1 MSFFFSFIFF
11 LIGSISYLYSYY
23 LLFLCLLPLFYLFK
37 YKKLKW
43 KSLIYLIFTLFSLL
57 LFFII
62 PKGKEDNINT
72 YGLIFVSKS
81 NYYLLLTLKG
91 KYYVKNYDN
100 NLPFLSIIKIQGTVD
115 ELSFSHYESGFDF
128 KDYLK
133 SKGIFYS
140 LNKTKIEIIFK
151 PLNFINKIQNYS
163 QQYLSDDSKNLVSYL
178 LFNQSISSYKSLD
191 NLNLFSLFSIS
202 GIHITFLLNF
212 IQKIL
217 SKRNKKIIEPIK
229 IIILLIFLYLTSF
242 KPSII
247 RILILTILSIL
258 NSKNKI
264 KLDYLERISLCAILF
279 LSINPYYLISQSF
292 YYSFPFLFY
301 LALTKTNDKNNN
313 KFKMIFLLFSFSILL
328 NCIQNGGYNPLSIL
342 SHIIILPLT
351 HIVFVLSIFLLFI
364 PHISFIINPL
374 INLILKTADAL
385 DKASIFIIT
394 GKPTI
399 LFCIFFY
406 TLFLLITI
414 LKIYSYKKES
424 KIIKIILFFS
434 IISLSINDPF
444 YHYELNVIDIDQGL
458 STLIRYKNFNFL
470 IDTGGL
476 IKVDLA
482 TESLIP
488 YLRKKKINQLDAVIL
503 THDDYDHCGALESL
517 NQNYK
522 IINIYWQ
529 TSFLNEK
536 DNSIYIGDLKIENL
550 NDYNISSDSNSLSGV
565 YKFEIRNKKI
575 LVMGDAPIA
584 IEKKLLL
591 DKKVKI
597 KCDYLIIGHHGSKTS
612 SSLEFLKATEA
623 KQAFISCGENNKYDF
638 PHKVVLDNLK
648 EANIPYKRTDQDKT
662 LSIKL

>member
-11 LIGSISYLYSYY
+11 LIGSISYLCSYY

-57 LFFII
+57 LFLII
-62 PKGKEDNINT
+62 PKGEEDNINT

-100 NLPFLSIIKIQGTVD
+100 DLPFLSIIKIQGTSD

-140 LNKTKIEIIFK
+140 LNKTKIEIIFI
-151 PLNFINKIQNYS
+151 PLNLKNKIQNYS

-202 GIHITFLLNF
+202 GIHISFLLNF

-313 KFKMIFLLFSFSILL
+313 KFKMIFLLFSFSILS

-406 TLFLLITI
+406 TLFLLVTI

-550 NDYNISSDSNSLSGV
+550 NDYNISSDSNSLSGI

-591 DKKVKI
+591 DKKEKI

-612 SSLEFLKATEA
+612 SSLEFLKATGA
-623 KQAFISCGENNKYDF
+623 KQAFISCGENNKYGF

-648 EANIPYKRTDQDKT
+648 EAKIPYKRTDQVKT